1 MARDARAFERL
12 YVEHE
17 PELYR
22 YLARRLGPTK
32 AEDAVAEAFAAAWRG
47 FPDVDASLAM
57 RTWLLG
63 LAVEYVRTR
72 RDDEL
77 EYLGV
82 PHAHTASPV
91 ALALAELDPVDRDM
105 LTLRVWAG
113 LSDDGIAEV
122 TSVPVESVGVR
133 VHAAHE
139 HVRRRATGHRRAH
152 RPCESE
158 GNRDHFEDNH
168 T

>member
-32 AEDAVAEAFAAAWRG
+32 AEEAVAEAFAVAWRG
-47 FPDVDASLAM
+47 FPEVDSSLAL

-63 LAVEYVRTR
+63 LAVDYVRTR

-82 PHAHTASPV
+82 LPPHRPSAVGS
-91 ALALAELDPVDRDM
+91 ALAELDPVDRDM

-113 LSDDGIAEV
+113 LSDESIAEV
-122 TSVPVESVGVR
+122 TQLPLDAVGR
-133 VHAAHE
+133 RIRAAHD
-139 HVRRRATGHRRAH
+139 HVRRRATAPDPARSAPGNRVAH
-152 RPCESE
+152 R
-158 GNRDHFEDNH
+158 GNH